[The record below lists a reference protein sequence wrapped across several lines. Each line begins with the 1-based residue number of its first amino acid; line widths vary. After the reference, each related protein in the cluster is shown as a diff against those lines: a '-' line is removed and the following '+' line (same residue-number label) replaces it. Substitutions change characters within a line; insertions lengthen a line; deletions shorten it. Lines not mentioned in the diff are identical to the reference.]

1 MLLSFLP
8 FSVSLLPTTKRRAP
22 FPQRLLYAPTRLSRR
37 TFFFQAYPA
46 TCFTRIG
53 PLRVGSAVFLR
64 HGVCPSLLLFVFLPF
79 PACTKKT
86 LHYRT
91 YTWSEHFRRKQ
102 KKKVFITLHFS
113 LTLFHHQRFF
123 IYLPFFNVP
132 PPPIHFFASCVKDFS
147 IFKACSSH
155 FCHLTLLVL
164 SCLCLFAFKFVS
176 LRLFFS
182 LHIISFFFTTKK
194 KRNLFIRMTNI
205 SKNRR

>member
-1 MLLSFLP
+1 MCLLPCMLLSFLP
-8 FSVSLLPTTKRRAP
+8 FSVSLLQTTKRRAP

-91 YTWSEHFRRKQ
+91 YTWSEHFSQ
-102 KKKVFITLHFS
+102 ETEKKSLFITLHFS
-113 LTLFHHQRFF
+113 LTLFHHQ
-123 IYLPFFNVP
+123 PFFYP
-132 PPPIHFFASCVKDFS
+132 SSMYHHPQFIFS
-147 IFKACSSH
+147 
-155 FCHLTLLVL
+155 LLVSKTFL
-164 SCLCLFAFKFVS
+164 FSKLVPLIFAILPCLFCLVFVC
-176 LRLFFS
+176 LRLNSFLFDCVFF
-182 LHIISFFFTTKK
+182 LHIISFSFTTKK
-194 KRNLFIRMTNI
+194 
-205 SKNRR
+205 